1 MTFFSYDYYTP
12 DKVRMAKGIVQSMT
26 QLGQTPPA
34 ALVDIANLAIS
45 GGGRGGGRAGG
56 GGRRW

>member
-1 MTFFSYDYYTP
+1 
-12 DKVRMAKGIVQSMT
+12 MAKGIVQSMT